1 MTDRTR
7 ETTGETEVR
16 DTYRG
21 KNPQRAA
28 RRRRDDNR
36 GGENDSTVSAE
47 ERRRMV
53 AEAAYFRAACRDFAP
68 GGEFRDWIEAEAE
81 IKRLLS
87 SDTSGQDRH
96 NITRR

>member
-1 MTDRTR
+1 MTDRMR
-7 ETTGETEVR
+7 ETIGETV
-16 DTYRG
+16 
-21 KNPQRAA
+21 
-28 RRRRDDNR
+28 
-36 GGENDSTVSAE
+36 GEKDPTVSAE

-53 AEAAYFRAACRDFAP
+53 AEAAYFRAACRDFVP

-87 SDTSGQDRH
+87 GATSGKDRH